1 MSATFYDLM
10 RYAKTGI
17 AAPDMTQY
25 DNVKACAMFGGDAE
39 PKNLYDYTRT
49 DGVKDGYFI
58 NKNSR
63 QEQALYTYEISYP
76 IAVTVGQQ
84 YRWTFNADDGQKH
97 SSPTVGFYDDT
108 DTMIGVASHRDE
120 ITSFTFTVPSGCTYI
135 RASVYKAT
143 KDQASL
149 MKEES

>member
-10 RYAKTGI
+10 RFAKTGI
-17 AAPDMTQY
+17 ASPSMTQY
-25 DNVKACAMFGGDAE
+25 DKMKALAAFGGDAE

-49 DGVKDGYFI
+49 DGVKYGYFI
-58 NKNSR
+58 NKRSQ
-63 QEQALYTYEISYP
+63 QEQALSSYEISYP

-84 YRWTFNADDGQKH
+84 YRWTFNAEDGVKH
-97 SSPTVGFYDDT
+97 SNPTVGFYDDT
-108 DTMIGVASHRDE
+108 DTMFSIALHPDE
-120 ITSFTFTVPSGCTYI
+120 ITTFTFTVPEGCTYI

-143 KDQASL
+143 KEQASL